1 MPGVLLPISAKI
13 AAIPTALFTAGNL
26 CILLLAGDWGYVM
39 TEAIRAFAKYL
50 VYAVLIAAA
59 VWAIHSNGYERGVA
73 DTQLVQ
79 SRAETKQAAGA
90 LTEFIDG
97 TRELTANANLA
108 SQQLAQQINARQAA
122 DEQSTEAIRAA
133 LKKTAELRVI
143 CVFDADVM
151 QQLDAA
157 RERAASAATTGIAS
171 STSGAVRAPGSRSQ

>member
-1 MPGVLLPISAKI
+1 
-13 AAIPTALFTAGNL
+13 
-26 CILLLAGDWGYVM
+26 M

-171 STSGAVRAPGSRSQ
+171 STSSAVRAPGSRSQ